1 MPTRVVPQGKNWLGQ
16 KPSNWSLLALTM
28 LVYWMVKCADGGVA
42 VLIHL
47 DRKSDD
53 PLYVQ
58 IANYVRRL
66 IETDALKVGVKLPA
80 TRELAVDLGVD
91 RTTIVAAYDELVA
104 QGFATAHVGQGTF
117 VAVHAPRV
125 ELHHRASMEAES
137 ASDNIN
143 WQQCF
148 SRAARIST
156 DWRPPDVSGY
166 GTSEAMISFAGGM
179 PDSSLFPID
188 AFRQVMHEVLRTE
201 GQALLQYSPA
211 SGYPPLR
218 RYLADYLVRKGI
230 VVTETDI
237 LIVNGSQQGLDL
249 VARTLLDPGDRVVV
263 EGPSYPGALQIFRA
277 YQAEVLTVPVG
288 DDGIR
293 RDLVEGL
300 LHRLAPKCLY
310 VMPTFQNPT
319 GATVSLEGR
328 RELLA
333 IAAKAQVPIIED
345 DFHHELRYDGAPVM
359 PLRGLDR
366 KGLVIAVGTFSKILF
381 PGLRVGWIVAPPE
394 VMERLIV
401 AKRVS
406 DFHTS
411 ALIQA
416 AIYHFC
422 RRRLLDRHMERMRL
436 EYRHRRDTL
445 IEALRQ
451 YCPADVTWTHP
462 QGGFSLLLTLPS
474 GLNTQ
479 SLLPEAASAG
489 VLYTPGTLF
498 YSDGGGR
505 NQLRLSFSEVPA
517 ERIAE
522 GVQRLSRV
530 MQAALQSKQ
539 RLRSTDRQEAPPLV

>member
-1 MPTRVVPQGKNWLGQ
+1 M
-16 KPSNWSLLALTM
+16 
-28 LVYWMVKCADGGVA
+28 
-42 VLIHL
+42 LIHL
-47 DRKSDD
+47 DRKGGS

-58 IANYVRRL
+58 IVDYIRQL
-66 IETDALKVGVKLPA
+66 IETDVLKPGVKLPA
-80 TRELAVDLGVD
+80 TRELAGDLGVD
-91 RTTIVAAYDELVA
+91 RATIVTAYDELVA

-117 VAVHAPRV
+117 VAAHAPSAAPLRQDATNV
-125 ELHHRASMEAES
+125 EGLPGE
-137 ASDNIN
+137 IN
-143 WQQCF
+143 WRQCF
-148 SRAARIST
+148 SRAARINA
-156 DWRPPDVSGY
+156 DWRPPDVSAYRATGE
-166 GTSEAMISFAGGM
+166 TISFAGGM

-201 GQALLQYSPA
+201 GKALLQYNPA

-230 VVTETDI
+230 VVTDSDI

-249 VARTLLDPGDRVVV
+249 VARTLLDPGDRVIV

-288 DDGIR
+288 SDGIR
-293 RDLVEGL
+293 RDILEGVI
-300 LHRLAPKCLY
+300 HRLAPKCIY
-310 VMPTFQNPT
+310 IMPTFQNPT

-333 IAAKAQVPIIED
+333 MAAKVQVPIIED
-345 DFHHELRYDGAPVM
+345 DFHNELRYDGAPVI

-366 KGLVIAVGTFSKILF
+366 KGLVVAVGTFSKILF

-394 VMERLIV
+394 VMERLII

-411 ALIQA
+411 TLIQA

-422 RRRLLDRHMERMRL
+422 RRRLLDRHMERMRR
-436 EYRHRRDTL
+436 EYRRRRD
-445 IEALRQ
+445 ALTQALSRH
-451 YCPADVTWTHP
+451 CPPNVTWTHP
-462 QGGFSLLLTLPS
+462 QGGFSLLLTLPE
-474 GLNTQ
+474 GLDTQ
-479 SLLPEAASAG
+479 SLLPEAASTG

-498 YSDGGGR
+498 YADGGGR

-517 ERIAE
+517 EQIEA
-522 GVQRLSRV
+522 GVQRLSSV
-530 MQAALQSKQ
+530 IAAAL
-539 RLRSTDRQEAPPLV
+539 RSGRRVRSAERQEGPPLV

>member
-1 MPTRVVPQGKNWLGQ
+1 V
-16 KPSNWSLLALTM
+16 
-28 LVYWMVKCADGGVA
+28 
-42 VLIHL
+42 VLISL
-47 DRKSDD
+47 DRQSGK
-53 PLYVQ
+53 PLYAQ

-66 IETDALKVGVKLPA
+66 IETDVLKPGIKLPA
-80 TRELAVDLGVD
+80 TRELAVEVGVD
-91 RTTIVAAYDELVA
+91 RATVVAAYDELVA

-117 VAVHAPRV
+117 VAVHAVRTESPQP
-125 ELHHRASMEAES
+125 ASVAAES
-137 ASDNIN
+137 PAGGIN

-148 SRAARIST
+148 SRAARLSA
-156 DWRPPDVSGY
+156 DWRPPDFSGY
-166 GTSEAMISFAGGM
+166 GGGGELISFAGGM

-188 AFRQVMHEVLRTE
+188 AFRQVMNEVLRAE
-201 GQALLQYSPA
+201 GEALLQYSPA

-230 VVTETDI
+230 VVTEADI

-277 YQAEVLTVPVG
+277 SQAEVLTVPVG

-293 RDLVEGL
+293 RDLLEGL
-300 LHRLAPKCLY
+300 MYRLAPKCIY
-310 VMPTFQNPT
+310 IMPTFQNPT

-328 RELLA
+328 RELLGM
-333 IAAKAQVPIIED
+333 AAKAQVPIIED
-345 DFHHELRYDGAPVM
+345 DFHNELRYDGAPVI
-359 PLRGLDR
+359 PLRGLDG

-381 PGLRVGWIVAPPE
+381 PGLRVGWIVAPPA

-436 EYRHRRDTL
+436 EYRRRRDTL
-445 IEALRQ
+445 LAALGR
-451 YCPADVTWTHP
+451 YCPPDVTWTHP
-462 QGGFSLLLTLPS
+462 QGGFSLLLTLPP
-474 GLNTQ
+474 GLDTL

-498 YSDGGGR
+498 YADGGGR
-505 NQLRLSFSEVPA
+505 NQLRLSFSEVA
-517 ERIAE
+517 ADRIDA
-522 GVQRLSRV
+522 GVQRLSNV
-530 MQAALQSKQ
+530 IGAALHSG
-539 RLRSTDRQEAPPLV
+539 RRWRSTARQEGPPLV

>member
-1 MPTRVVPQGKNWLGQ
+1 M
-16 KPSNWSLLALTM
+16 
-28 LVYWMVKCADGGVA
+28 
-42 VLIHL
+42 LIHL
-47 DRKSDD
+47 DRRSGS
-53 PLYVQ
+53 PLYAQ
-58 IANYVRRL
+58 IVNYVRQL
-66 IETDALKVGVKLPA
+66 IETDVLKPGVKLPA

-91 RTTIVAAYDELVA
+91 RATIVAAYDELVA

-117 VAVHAPRV
+117 VAAQASGTEPRHKDSTDV
-125 ELHHRASMEAES
+125 ESLPGE
-137 ASDNIN
+137 IN
-143 WQQCF
+143 WRQCF
-148 SRAARIST
+148 SRTAQINADS
-156 DWRPPDVSGY
+156 RPPDVSAHRAQGE
-166 GTSEAMISFAGGM
+166 TISFAGGM
-179 PDSSLFPID
+179 PDSSLFPIN
-188 AFRQVMHEVLRTE
+188 AFRHVMNEVLRTE

-230 VVTETDI
+230 IVTDADI

-249 VARTLLDPGDRVVV
+249 VARTLLNPGDRVVV

-277 YQAEVLTVPVG
+277 YQSEVLTVPVG
-288 DDGIR
+288 SDGIR
-293 RDLVEGL
+293 RDILEGVM
-300 LHRLAPKCLY
+300 HRLAPKCIY

-345 DFHHELRYDGAPVM
+345 DFHHELRYDGAPVI

-366 KGLVIAVGTFSKILF
+366 KGLVIAIGTFSKILF

-436 EYRHRRDTL
+436 EYRRRRDTL
-445 IEALRQ
+445 MQALSRL
-451 YCPADVTWTHP
+451 CPPHVTWTHP
-462 QGGFSLLLTLPS
+462 HGGFSLFLTLPL
-474 GLNTQ
+474 GLDTQ
-479 SLLPEAASAG
+479 TLLPEAASAG

-498 YSDGGGR
+498 YADGGGR

-517 ERIAE
+517 EQIEA
-522 GVQRLSRV
+522 GVQRLSSV
-530 MQAALQSKQ
+530 IEAALQSGR
-539 RLRSTDRQEAPPLV
+539 RLRSVERQEGPPLV

>member
-1 MPTRVVPQGKNWLGQ
+1 V
-16 KPSNWSLLALTM
+16 
-28 LVYWMVKCADGGVA
+28 

-47 DRKSDD
+47 NRKSSE
-53 PLYVQ
+53 PLYTQ
-58 IANYVRRL
+58 IATYLRRL
-66 IETDALKVGVKLPA
+66 IETDALKAGVKLPA
-80 TRELAVDLGVD
+80 TRELAGDLGVD
-91 RTTIVAAYDELVA
+91 RATIVAAYDELVA

-117 VAVHAPRV
+117 VAVHAPRGPQNQG
-125 ELHHRASMEAES
+125 ESTPAEN
-137 ASDNIN
+137 APGAIN

-148 SRAARIST
+148 SRAARLST

-166 GTSEAMISFAGGM
+166 GSGQEVISFAGGM

-230 VVTETDI
+230 VVTEADI

-277 YQAEVLTVPVG
+277 YQAEVLTVPIG

-300 LHRLAPKCLY
+300 LQRLAPKCLY

-333 IAAKAQVPIIED
+333 IATKAQVPIIED
-345 DFHHELRYDGAPVM
+345 DFHHELRYDGTPVM

-436 EYRHRRDTL
+436 EYRCRRDTL
-445 IEALRQ
+445 LEALQR
-451 YCPADVTWTHP
+451 YCPAQVTWTHP

-474 GLNTQ
+474 GLDTQ

-498 YSDGGGR
+498 YADGGGR
-505 NQLRLSFSEVPA
+505 NQLRLSFSEIPTA
-517 ERIAE
+517 RIAE
-522 GVQRLSRV
+522 GVQRLASV
-530 MQAALQSKQ
+530 IEVVLQSGR
-539 RLRSTDRQEAPPLV
+539 RLLSAARQEGPPLV

>member
-1 MPTRVVPQGKNWLGQ
+1 MK
-16 KPSNWSLLALTM
+16 KSL
-28 LVYWMVKCADGGVA
+28 YWRDILPDGGAV

-47 DRKSDD
+47 DRQSGS
-53 PLYVQ
+53 PLYAQ
-58 IANYVRRL
+58 IVTYIRRL
-66 IETDALKVGVKLPA
+66 IETDVLKPGVKLPA
-80 TRELAVDLGVD
+80 TREFALDLGVD
-91 RTTIVAAYDELVA
+91 RATVVAAYDELVA

-117 VAVHAPRV
+117 VAVP
-125 ELHHRASMEAES
+125 
-137 ASDNIN
+137 ASDAEPWHQDATALESLPGQIN
-143 WQQCF
+143 WRQYF
-148 SRAARIST
+148 SRAARNNA
-156 DWRPPDVSGY
+156 DWRPPDVSAHRTPGE
-166 GTSEAMISFAGGM
+166 TISFAGGM

-188 AFRQVMHEVLRTE
+188 AFRQVMHEVLRLE
-201 GQALLQYSPA
+201 GPALLQYNPA

-218 RYLADYLVRKGI
+218 RYLADYLVRKGLA
-230 VVTETDI
+230 VTEADI

-288 DDGIR
+288 NDGIR
-293 RDLVEGL
+293 RDVLEGVL
-300 LHRLAPKCLY
+300 QRLAPKCIY

-333 IAAKAQVPIIED
+333 MAAKAQLPIIED
-345 DFHHELRYDGAPVM
+345 DFHNELRYDGAPVIS
-359 PLRGLDR
+359 LRGLDR

-394 VMERLIV
+394 VMERLVI

-411 ALIQA
+411 ALMQA

-422 RRRLLDRHMERMRL
+422 RRRLLDRHMERMRR
-436 EYRHRRDTL
+436 EYRRRRDTL
-445 IEALRQ
+445 IQALGRH
-451 YCPADVTWTHP
+451 CPPHVMWTHP

-474 GLNTQ
+474 GVDTQ

-489 VLYTPGTLF
+489 VLYTPGSLF
-498 YSDGGGR
+498 YADGGGH
-505 NQLRLSFSEVPA
+505 NQLRLSFSEVPVEQIEA
-517 ERIAE
+517 
-522 GVQRLSRV
+522 GVQRLSSV
-530 MQAALQSKQ
+530 LAAALHSG
-539 RLRSTDRQEAPPLV
+539 RRARSVESQEGPPLV

>member
-1 MPTRVVPQGKNWLGQ
+1 
-16 KPSNWSLLALTM
+16 
-28 LVYWMVKCADGGVA
+28 

-47 DRKSDD
+47 DRQSGS
-53 PLYVQ
+53 PLYAQ
-58 IANYVRRL
+58 IVNYVRQL
-66 IETDALKVGVKLPA
+66 IETDVLKPGVKLPA
-80 TRELAVDLGVD
+80 TRELAIDLGVD
-91 RTTIVAAYDELVA
+91 RATIVTAYDELVA
-104 QGFATAHVGQGTF
+104 QGLAIAHVGQGTF
-117 VAVHAPRV
+117 VAAHAPRGAPD
-125 ELHHRASMEAES
+125 HRDAIEAERTVGE
-137 ASDNIN
+137 IN
-143 WQQCF
+143 WRQCF
-148 SRAARIST
+148 SRAARLNAN
-156 DWRPPDVSGY
+156 WRPPDVSAYRANGD
-166 GTSEAMISFAGGM
+166 TISFAGGM
-179 PDSSLFPID
+179 PDSSLFPIN
-188 AFRQVMHEVLRTE
+188 AFRQVMNEVLRTE

-230 VVTETDI
+230 VVTEADI

-249 VARTLLDPGDRVVV
+249 VARTLLDPSDRVVV

-293 RDLVEGL
+293 RDLLDGL
-300 LHRLAPKCLY
+300 MHRLAPKCIY

-333 IAAKAQVPIIED
+333 MAAKAQVPIIED
-345 DFHHELRYDGAPVM
+345 DFHHELHYDGAPVI

-366 KGLVIAVGTFSKILF
+366 KGLVIAIGTFSKILF
-381 PGLRVGWIVAPPE
+381 PGLRVGWIIAPPE
-394 VMERLIV
+394 VMERLVV

-436 EYRHRRDTL
+436 EYRRRRDIL
-445 IEALRQ
+445 MQALSRH
-451 YCPADVTWTHP
+451 CPPHVTWTRP
-462 QGGFSLLLTLPS
+462 QGGFSLLVTLPP
-474 GLNTQ
+474 GLDTQ

-498 YSDGGGR
+498 YADGGGR

-517 ERIAE
+517 QQIEA
-522 GVQRLSRV
+522 GVQRLSGV
-530 MQAALQSKQ
+530 IEAAL
-539 RLRSTDRQEAPPLV
+539 RNGRRVRSREGQEGPPLV

>member
-1 MPTRVVPQGKNWLGQ
+1 LPAGK
-16 KPSNWSLLALTM
+16 K
-28 LVYWMVKCADGGVA
+28 LVYWSEIHPDGGHA

-47 DRKSDD
+47 DRGSGS
-53 PLYVQ
+53 PLYTQ
-58 IANYVRRL
+58 IVDYVRQL
-66 IETDALKVGVKLPA
+66 IETDVLKPGVKLPA

-91 RTTIVAAYDELVA
+91 RATIVAAYDELVA
-104 QGFATAHVGQGTF
+104 QGLATAHVGQGTF
-117 VAVHAPRV
+117 VAARAADTAPWRKDATVV
-125 ELHHRASMEAES
+125 ESLPGE
-137 ASDNIN
+137 IN
-143 WQQCF
+143 WRQCF
-148 SRAARIST
+148 SRTARISA
-156 DWRPPDVSGY
+156 DWRPPDVSAHRAP
-166 GTSEAMISFAGGM
+166 EKMISFAGGM

-188 AFRQVMHEVLRTE
+188 AFRQVMNEVLRTE
-201 GQALLQYSPA
+201 GQALLQYNPA

-230 VVTETDI
+230 VVTEADI

-249 VARTLLDPGDRVVV
+249 VARTLLDPADRVVV
-263 EGPSYPGALQIFRA
+263 EGPSYPGALQVFRA

-288 DDGIR
+288 NDGIR
-293 RDLVEGL
+293 RDILEGMM
-300 LHRLAPKCLY
+300 HRLAPKCIY

-333 IAAKAQVPIIED
+333 MAAKAQVPIVED
-345 DFHHELRYDGAPVM
+345 DFHNELRYDGAPVIS
-359 PLRGLDR
+359 LRGLDR

-422 RRRLLDRHMERMRL
+422 RRRLLDRHMERMRR
-436 EYRHRRDTL
+436 EYRRRRDTL
-445 IEALRQ
+445 LQALSQ
-451 YCPADVTWTHP
+451 HCPPNVTWTHP

-474 GLNTQ
+474 GLDTQ

-498 YSDGGGR
+498 YADDGGR

-517 ERIAE
+517 EQIEA

-530 MQAALQSKQ
+530 LTAALQ
-539 RLRSTDRQEAPPLV
+539 RGRRARAMERQEGPPLV

>member
-1 MPTRVVPQGKNWLGQ
+1 M
-16 KPSNWSLLALTM
+16 
-28 LVYWMVKCADGGVA
+28 
-42 VLIHL
+42 LIHL
-47 DRKSDD
+47 DRRSGS
-53 PLYVQ
+53 PLYAQ
-58 IANYVRRL
+58 IVNYIRQL
-66 IETDALKVGVKLPA
+66 IETDVLKPGVKLPA

-91 RTTIVAAYDELVA
+91 RATIVAAYDELVA

-117 VAVHAPRV
+117 VAAHTSGAEPR
-125 ELHHRASMEAES
+125 HKDATDGES
-137 ASDNIN
+137 LPGEIN
-143 WQQCF
+143 WRQCF
-148 SRAARIST
+148 SRAARINA
-156 DWRPPDVSGY
+156 DWRPPDVSAHRAQGE
-166 GTSEAMISFAGGM
+166 TISFAGGM

-188 AFRQVMHEVLRTE
+188 AFRQVMNEVLRTE
-201 GQALLQYSPA
+201 GQALLQYNPA

-230 VVTETDI
+230 VVTEADI

-277 YQAEVLTVPVG
+277 YQAEVLTVPVSN
-288 DDGIR
+288 DGIR
-293 RDLVEGL
+293 RDILEGVM
-300 LHRLAPKCLY
+300 HRITPKCIY

-319 GATVSLEGR
+319 GVTVSLEGR

-333 IAAKAQVPIIED
+333 MAAKAQVPIIED
-345 DFHHELRYDGAPVM
+345 DFHNELRYDGVPVIS
-359 PLRGLDR
+359 LRGLDR

-394 VMERLIV
+394 VMERLII

-436 EYRHRRDTL
+436 EYRRRRDTL
-445 IEALRQ
+445 MQALSRH
-451 YCPADVTWTHP
+451 CPPNVTWTHP

-474 GLNTQ
+474 GLDTQ

-498 YSDGGGR
+498 YADGGGR

-517 ERIAE
+517 EHIEA
-522 GVQRLSRV
+522 GVQRLSSV
-530 MQAALQSKQ
+530 IAAALQSGR
-539 RLRSTDRQEAPPLV
+539 RLRSVERQEGPPLV

>member
-1 MPTRVVPQGKNWLGQ
+1 
-16 KPSNWSLLALTM
+16 
-28 LVYWMVKCADGGVA
+28 

-47 DRKSDD
+47 DRQSVE
-53 PLYVQ
+53 PLYAQ
-58 IANYVRRL
+58 ISQYVRRL
-66 IETDALKVGVKLPA
+66 IETEVLKPGIKLPA
-80 TRELAVDLGVD
+80 SRELAAELGVD
-91 RTTIVAAYDELVA
+91 RTTVVAAYDDLVA

-117 VAVHAPRV
+117 VATLAPRG
-125 ELHHRASMEAES
+125 ERHRHDAGDGAMPLGE
-137 ASDNIN
+137 IN

-148 SRAARIST
+148 SRAARLSA
-156 DWRPPDVSGY
+156 DWRPPDFSAY
-166 GTSEAMISFAGGM
+166 GTQGGTISFAGGM

-188 AFRQVMHEVLRTE
+188 AFRRVMNEVLRAE
-201 GQALLQYSPA
+201 GRALLQYSPA

-230 VVTETDI
+230 VVSEADI

-249 VARTLLDPGDRVVV
+249 VARTLLNPGDRVVV

-293 RDLVEGL
+293 RDLLEGL
-300 LHRLAPKCLY
+300 VHRLAPKCIY

-319 GATVSLEGR
+319 GVTVSLDGR

-333 IAAKAQVPIIED
+333 MAAKAQVPIIED
-345 DFHHELRYDGAPVM
+345 DFHNELRYDGASVI

-394 VMERLIV
+394 VLERLIV

-422 RRRLLDRHMERMRL
+422 RRRLLDRHMERMRI
-436 EYRHRRDTL
+436 EYRRRRDTL
-445 IEALRQ
+445 VAALSR
-451 YCPADVTWTHP
+451 YCPPQVTWTHP
-462 QGGFSLLLTLPS
+462 QGGFSLLLTLPQ
-474 GLNTQ
+474 GLDTQ
-479 SLLPEAASAG
+479 NLLPEAARAG
-489 VLYTPGTLF
+489 VLYTPGPVF
-498 YSDGGGR
+498 FADGGGHH
-505 NQLRLSFSEVPA
+505 QLRLSFSDVPV
-517 ERIAE
+517 EQIE
-522 GVQRLSRV
+522 DGVERLSNV
-530 MQAALQSKQ
+530 IGAALRNGQ
-539 RLRSTDRQEAPPLV
+539 RLRSAARQEGPPLV

>member
-1 MPTRVVPQGKNWLGQ
+1 
-16 KPSNWSLLALTM
+16 
-28 LVYWMVKCADGGVA
+28 
-42 VLIHL
+42 VLIPL
-47 DRKSDD
+47 DRKNGE
-53 PLYVQ
+53 PLYAQ

-66 IETDALKVGVKLPA
+66 IETDVLTPGVKLPA

-91 RTTIVAAYDELVA
+91 RATIVAAYDELVA

-117 VAVHAPRV
+117 VAVRAPRA
-125 ELHHRASMEAES
+125 EPRQRASTAVES
-137 ASDNIN
+137 SSGEIN

-148 SRAARIST
+148 SRAGRTGA
-156 DWRPPDVSGY
+156 DWRPPDVFAY
-166 GTSEAMISFAGGM
+166 RAREEMISFAGGM

-188 AFRQVMHEVLRTE
+188 AFRQVMNEVLRTE

-230 VVTETDI
+230 VVTEADI

-300 LHRLAPKCLY
+300 LHRLAPKCIY

-319 GATVSLEGR
+319 GVTVSLDGR

-333 IAAKAQVPIIED
+333 MAAKAQVPIIED
-345 DFHHELRYDGAPVM
+345 DFHNELRYDGAPVI

-436 EYRHRRDTL
+436 EYRRRRDVL
-445 IEALRQ
+445 MEALSRH
-451 YCPADVTWTHP
+451 CPPQVSWTHP
-462 QGGFSLLLTLPS
+462 QGGFSLLLTLPP
-474 GLNTQ
+474 GLDTQ
-479 SLLPEAASAG
+479 SLLPEAARAG

-498 YSDGGGR
+498 YTDGGGR

-517 ERIAE
+517 EHIAA
-522 GVQRLSRV
+522 GVQRLSSV
-530 MQAALQSKQ
+530 LEAALQSRR
-539 RLRSTDRQEAPPLV
+539 RLRSADRRESPPLV

>member
-1 MPTRVVPQGKNWLGQ
+1 METQ
-16 KPSNWSLLALTM
+16 
-28 LVYWMVKCADGGVA
+28 LVGGAV

-47 DRKSDD
+47 DRKNGD
-53 PLYVQ
+53 PLYTQ

-66 IETDALKVGVKLPA
+66 IETDVLKAGVKLPA

-117 VAVHAPRV
+117 VAVHAPRGPQ
-125 ELHHRASMEAES
+125 HQAASAAAES
-137 ASDNIN
+137 PPGDIN

-148 SRAARIST
+148 SRAARISA

-166 GTSEAMISFAGGM
+166 GAREVMISFAGGM

-230 VVTETDI
+230 VVTEADI

-277 YQAEVLTVPVG
+277 YQSEVLTVPVG

-345 DFHHELRYDGAPVM
+345 DFHNELRYDGTPVI

-436 EYRHRRDTL
+436 EYRRRRDTL
-445 IEALRQ
+445 LEALHQ
-451 YCPADVTWTHP
+451 HCPAHVTWTHP
-462 QGGFSLLLTLPS
+462 QGGFSLLLTLPP
-474 GLNTQ
+474 GLDTQ

-489 VLYTPGTLF
+489 VLYTPGRLF
-498 YSDGGGR
+498 YADGGGR
-505 NQLRLSFSEVPA
+505 NQLRLSFSEIPA
-517 ERIAE
+517 EQIAE
-522 GVQRLSRV
+522 GVQRLSSV
-530 MQAALQSKQ
+530 IEGALQRGR
-539 RLRSTDRQEAPPLV
+539 RLRSAERQESPPLV

>member
-1 MPTRVVPQGKNWLGQ
+1 M
-16 KPSNWSLLALTM
+16 
-28 LVYWMVKCADGGVA
+28 
-42 VLIHL
+42 VLISL
-47 DRKSDD
+47 DRKSGE
-53 PLYVQ
+53 PLYAQ
-58 IANYVRRL
+58 IANYIRRL
-66 IETDALKVGVKLPA
+66 IETDVLKPGVKLPA

-91 RTTIVAAYDELVA
+91 RATIVAAYDELVA

-117 VAVHAPRV
+117 VAVHAARTESRQP
-125 ELHHRASMEAES
+125 ASVPAES
-137 ASDNIN
+137 PLGEIN

-148 SRAARIST
+148 SRAARISA
-156 DWRPPDVSGY
+156 DWRPPDFSGY
-166 GTSEAMISFAGGM
+166 GVSGELISFAGGM

-188 AFRQVMHEVLRTE
+188 AFRQVMNEVLRTE

-230 VVTETDI
+230 VVTEADI

-277 YQAEVLTVPVG
+277 SQAEVLTVPVG

-293 RDLVEGL
+293 RDLLEGL
-300 LHRLAPKCLY
+300 MHRLAPKCIY
-310 VMPTFQNPT
+310 IMPTFQNPT
-319 GATVSLEGR
+319 GATVSLDGR
-328 RELLA
+328 RELLVM
-333 IAAKAQVPIIED
+333 AAKAQVPIIED
-345 DFHHELRYDGAPVM
+345 DFHNELRYDGAPVI
-359 PLRGLDR
+359 PLRGLDG

-436 EYRHRRDTL
+436 EYRRRRDTL
-445 IEALRQ
+445 MAALGR

-462 QGGFSLLLTLPS
+462 QGGFSLLLTLPP
-474 GLNTQ
+474 GLDTQ

-498 YSDGGGR
+498 YADGGGR
-505 NQLRLSFSEVPA
+505 NQLRLSFSEIA
-517 ERIAE
+517 ADRIE
-522 GVQRLSRV
+522 TGVQRLSRV
-530 MQAALQSKQ
+530 IEAALHSGR
-539 RLRSTDRQEAPPLV
+539 RLRSTARQESPPLV

>member
-1 MPTRVVPQGKNWLGQ
+1 
-16 KPSNWSLLALTM
+16 
-28 LVYWMVKCADGGVA
+28 

-47 DRKSDD
+47 DRKSRQ
-53 PLYVQ
+53 PLYTQ

-66 IETDALKVGVKLPA
+66 IETDILKPGVKLPA
-80 TRELAVDLGVD
+80 SRELAADLGVD
-91 RTTIVAAYDELVA
+91 RATIVAAYDELMA

-117 VAVHAPRV
+117 VAVEAPHAERIRTDVLDPMV
-125 ELHHRASMEAES
+125 SLEG
-137 ASDNIN
+137 IN

-148 SRAARIST
+148 SRPARLSA
-156 DWRPPDVSGY
+156 DWRLPDFS
-166 GTSEAMISFAGGM
+166 SDHPQEDLISFAGGM

-188 AFRQVMHEVLRTE
+188 AFRRVMNEVLRTE

-230 VVTETDI
+230 VVTESDI

-249 VARTLLDPGDRVVV
+249 VARTLLDPRDRVIV

-277 YQAEVLTVPVG
+277 YQAEMVTVPVG
-288 DDGIR
+288 EDGIR
-293 RDLVEGL
+293 RDLLEGIML
-300 LHRLAPKCLY
+300 RLAPKYMY

-319 GATVSLEGR
+319 GVTVSLEGR

-345 DFHHELRYDGAPVM
+345 DFHDELRYDGASVI

-366 KGLVIAVGTFSKILF
+366 QGLVIAIGTFSKILF
-381 PGLRVGWIVAPPE
+381 PGLRVGWVVAPPE

-436 EYRHRRDTL
+436 EYRRRRDTL
-445 IEALRQ
+445 LEALRRHS
-451 YCPADVTWTHP
+451 PPDVSWTHP
-462 QGGFSLLLTLPS
+462 QGGFSLLLTLPR
-474 GLNTQ
+474 GVDTQ
-479 SLLPEAASAG
+479 SLLPDAAHQG
-489 VLYTPGTLF
+489 VLYTPGCLF
-498 YSDGGGR
+498 YADGGGR
-505 NQLRLSFSEVPA
+505 HQLRLSFSEVPV
-517 ERIAE
+517 ERIE
-522 GVQRLSRV
+522 TGVQRLSQV
-530 MQAALQSKQ
+530 IGAALRRSQ
-539 RLRSTDRQEAPPLV
+539 RLRVSPRQEGPPLV

>member
-1 MPTRVVPQGKNWLGQ
+1 
-16 KPSNWSLLALTM
+16 M
-28 LVYWMVKCADGGVA
+28 L
-42 VLIHL
+42 IQL
-47 DRKSDD
+47 DRKGGE
-53 PLYVQ
+53 PLYGQ

-66 IETDALKVGVKLPA
+66 IQTDVLKPGVKLPA

-91 RTTIVAAYDELVA
+91 RATIVAAYDELVA
-104 QGFATAHVGQGTF
+104 QGFASAHVGQGTF
-117 VAVHAPRV
+117 VAVHAPGADPR
-125 ELHHRASMEAES
+125 RRES
-137 ASDNIN
+137 PADESSPGEIN

-148 SRAARIST
+148 SRAARMT
-156 DWRPPDVSGY
+156 ADWRPPDVSVYRPG
-166 GTSEAMISFAGGM
+166 GEVISFAGGM

-188 AFRQVMHEVLRTE
+188 AFRQIMNEVLRTE

-230 VVTETDI
+230 VVTEADI

-263 EGPSYPGALQIFRA
+263 EGPSYPGALQVFRA
-277 YQAEVLTVPVG
+277 HQAEVLTVSIG

-300 LHRLAPKCLY
+300 LHRLTPKCIY

-319 GATVSLEGR
+319 GVTVSLDGR

-333 IAAKAQVPIIED
+333 LAAKAQVPIIED
-345 DFHHELRYDGAPVM
+345 DFHNEWRYDGAPVI

-366 KGLVIAVGTFSKILF
+366 KGLVIAVGTFSKMLF

-436 EYRHRRDTL
+436 EYRRRRDTL
-445 IEALRQ
+445 LEALGRH
-451 YCPADVTWTHP
+451 CPTSVNWTHP
-462 QGGFSLLLTLPS
+462 QGGFSLLLTLPQ
-474 GLNTQ
+474 GIDTQ

-498 YSDGGGR
+498 YADGGGR

-517 ERIAE
+517 ERIEA
-522 GVQRLSRV
+522 GVQRLSSV
-530 MQAALQSKQ
+530 IEGALQRGR
-539 RLRSTDRQEAPPLV
+539 RLRSTERQEGPPLV

>member
-1 MPTRVVPQGKNWLGQ
+1 M
-16 KPSNWSLLALTM
+16 
-28 LVYWMVKCADGGVA
+28 
-42 VLIHL
+42 LIHL
-47 DRKSDD
+47 DRKSGE
-53 PLYVQ
+53 PLYAQ
-58 IANYVRRL
+58 IAHYVRRL
-66 IETDALKVGVKLPA
+66 IETEVLKPGVKLPA
-80 TRELAVDLGVD
+80 TRELGAELGVD
-91 RTTIVAAYDELVA
+91 RATIVAAYDELVA
-104 QGFATAHVGQGTF
+104 QGLATAHVGQGTF
-117 VAVHAPRV
+117 VATLAPRG
-125 ELHHRASMEAES
+125 ERRRKEATEVVS
-137 ASDNIN
+137 PLGEIN

-148 SRAARIST
+148 SRAARLSA
-156 DWRPPDVSGY
+156 DWRLPDLSAHGAK
-166 GTSEAMISFAGGM
+166 GEMISFAGGM

-188 AFRQVMHEVLRTE
+188 AFRRVMNEVLRAE
-201 GQALLQYSPA
+201 GRALLQYSPA

-230 VVTETDI
+230 VVTESDI

-249 VARTLLDPGDRVVV
+249 VARTLLDPGDRVFV

-293 RDLVEGL
+293 RDLLEGL
-300 LHRLAPKCLY
+300 MHRFPPKCLY

-319 GATVSLEGR
+319 GVTVSLDGR

-333 IAAKAQVPIIED
+333 LAAKAQVPIIED
-345 DFHHELRYDGAPVM
+345 DFHSELRYDGAPVI

-411 ALIQA
+411 ALMQA

-422 RRRLLDRHMERMRL
+422 RRRLLDRHMERMRV
-436 EYRHRRDTL
+436 EYRRRRDTL
-445 IEALRQ
+445 LEALRRH
-451 YCPADVTWTHP
+451 CPPELTWTHP
-462 QGGFSLLLTLPS
+462 QGGFSLLLTLPQ
-474 GLNTQ
+474 GLDAQ
-479 SLLPEAASAG
+479 GLLPEAAREG

-498 YSDGGGR
+498 YADSGGR
-505 NQLRLSFSEVPA
+505 NQLRLSFSEVPVA
-517 ERIAE
+517 QIED
-522 GVQRLSRV
+522 GVKRLSNV
-530 MQAALQSKQ
+530 IAAALRSGQ
-539 RLRSTDRQEAPPLV
+539 RLRSAARQEGPPLV

>member
-1 MPTRVVPQGKNWLGQ
+1 
-16 KPSNWSLLALTM
+16 
-28 LVYWMVKCADGGVA
+28 

-47 DRKSDD
+47 DRKSGE
-53 PLYVQ
+53 PLYAQ
-58 IANYVRRL
+58 IVNYIRQL
-66 IETDALKVGVKLPA
+66 IETDVLKPGVKLPA
-80 TRELAVDLGVD
+80 TRELASDLHVD
-91 RTTIVAAYDELVA
+91 RATIVAAYDELVA

-117 VAVHAPRV
+117 VAVHTPRA
-125 ELHHRASMEAES
+125 EPHRKDSTSEEGS
-137 ASDNIN
+137 PGEIN

-148 SRAARIST
+148 SRAARIAA
-156 DWRPPDVSGY
+156 DWRPPDVSAYRSG
-166 GTSEAMISFAGGM
+166 GEVISFAGGM

-188 AFRQVMHEVLRTE
+188 AFRQVMNEVLRTE
-201 GQALLQYSPA
+201 GRALLQYGPA

-230 VVTETDI
+230 VVTEADI

-249 VARTLLDPGDRVVV
+249 VARTLLNPGDRVVV
-263 EGPSYPGALQIFRA
+263 EGPSYPGALQVFRA
-277 YQAEVLTVPVG
+277 HQAEVMTVAMG

-293 RDLVEGL
+293 RDLLEGL
-300 LHRLAPKCLY
+300 LHRLTPKCIY

-319 GATVSLEGR
+319 GATVSLDGR
-328 RELLA
+328 RQLLA
-333 IAAKAQVPIIED
+333 MAAKAQVPIIED
-345 DFHHELRYDGAPVM
+345 DFHNELRYDGAPVI

-436 EYRHRRDTL
+436 EYRQRRDTL
-445 IEALRQ
+445 AEALQRH
-451 YCPADVTWTHP
+451 CPANVTWTHP
-462 QGGFSLLLTLPS
+462 QGGFSLLLTLPL
-474 GLNTQ
+474 GIDTQ

-489 VLYTPGTLF
+489 VLYTPGSVF
-498 YSDGGGR
+498 YADGGGH
-505 NQLRLSFSEVPA
+505 NQLRLSFSDVRA
-517 ERIAE
+517 ERIEE
-522 GVQRLSRV
+522 GVKRLSNV
-530 MQAALQSKQ
+530 IAGALQRGR
-539 RLRSTDRQEAPPLV
+539 RLRSTERQESPPLV

>member
-1 MPTRVVPQGKNWLGQ
+1 
-16 KPSNWSLLALTM
+16 
-28 LVYWMVKCADGGVA
+28 

-47 DRKSDD
+47 DRKSGQ
-53 PLYVQ
+53 PLYAQ
-58 IANYVRRL
+58 ISNYMRRL
-66 IETDALKVGVKLPA
+66 IETDVLKPGVKLPA
-80 TRELAVDLGVD
+80 SRELAAGLDVD
-91 RTTIVAAYDELVA
+91 RATVVAAYDELVA

-117 VAVHAPRV
+117 VAVHAPRD
-125 ELHHRASMEAES
+125 ERRRIDGLDPATSLGG
-137 ASDNIN
+137 IN
-143 WQQCF
+143 WQHSF
-148 SRAARIST
+148 SRVARLSA
-156 DWRPPDVSGY
+156 DWRPPDFSSYHAQADV
-166 GTSEAMISFAGGM
+166 ISFAGGM

-188 AFRQVMHEVLRTE
+188 AFRRVMNEVLRTE
-201 GQALLQYSPA
+201 GRALLQYSPA

-230 VVTETDI
+230 MVTESDI

-288 DDGIR
+288 EDGIR
-293 RDLVEGL
+293 RDLLEGL
-300 LHRLAPKCLY
+300 ILRLAPKCIY

-345 DFHHELRYDGAPVM
+345 DFHHELRYDGAPVI

-366 KGLVIAVGTFSKILF
+366 KGLVVAVGTFSKILF

-416 AIYHFC
+416 SIYHFC
-422 RRRLLDRHMERMRL
+422 RRRLLDRHMERMRV
-436 EYRHRRDTL
+436 EYRRRRDTL
-445 IEALRQ
+445 LEALSR
-451 YCPADVTWTHP
+451 YSPPEVTWTYP
-462 QGGFSLLLTLPS
+462 QGGFSLLLTLPQ
-474 GLNTQ
+474 GLDTQ
-479 SLLPEAASAG
+479 SLLPEAAHRG

-498 YSDGGGR
+498 YTDGGGR
-505 NQLRLSFSEVPA
+505 NQLRLSFSETPV

-522 GVQRLSRV
+522 GVKRLSNV
-530 MQAALQSKQ
+530 VGAALRRGQPS
-539 RLRSTDRQEAPPLV
+539 RATARQEGPPLV